1 VENYK
6 IVKPDGYTK
15 EHLAYIDQFKD
26 SMILLA
32 SQTDFMCLL
41 KDVNCRSIIGS
52 DISAKTF
59 GFKSGADFADKL
71 IADFPCESIASHA
84 AQITQQEQE
93 LINTCDISKNSEV
106 LCVFEYCDGLKA
118 RVANK
123 RLFYH
128 KPSASILGIVGTATN
143 VQLRDFINIV
153 PTYIL
158 RFGVLGSIESMKQEV
173 NVQGVTLNEYE
184 QEICFLFLLGWNFQ
198 QVTEFMDVFRPK
210 STPRTTDTIVK
221 KKNYICH
228 KLGLTNTNLKNL
240 CEYLFSIGFHK
251 KMPESFYS
259 RMIGSKILN

>member
-1 VENYK
+1 MKKYTVIKPEN
-6 IVKPDGYTK
+6 YTK

-26 SMILLA
+26 SMTFLTH
-32 SQTDFMCLL
+32 QTDLMCLL

-52 DISAKTF
+52 DVSAKTF
-59 GFKSGADFADKL
+59 GFKTGRDFAGKL

-84 AQITQQEQE
+84 AQIIKQEQE
-93 LINTCDISKNSEV
+93 LINTCDVSKNSEV

-123 RLFYH
+123 RLFHH
-128 KPSASILGIVGTATN
+128 KQSAAILGIVGTATN

-158 RFGVLGSIESMKQEV
+158 RFGVLGSIESMKHEV
-173 NVQGVTLNEYE
+173 NIQGALLNEYE

-210 STPRTTDTIVK
+210 DTPRTTDTIVK

>member
-1 VENYK
+1 MEKYK
-6 IVKPDGYTK
+6 IVKPENYTK
-15 EHLAYIDQFKD
+15 EHLGYIDQFRD
-26 SMILLA
+26 SMTFVA
-32 SQTDFMCLL
+32 SQADFMCLL

-52 DISAKTF
+52 DVSAKTF
-59 GFKSGADFADKL
+59 GFKAGKDFAGKL

-84 AQITQQEQE
+84 AQIIQQEQE
-93 LINTCDISKNSEV
+93 LINTYDVSKNSEV

-128 KPSASILGIVGTATN
+128 QPSASILGIIGTATN

-158 RFGVLGSIESMKQEV
+158 RFGVLGSIEAMKQEV
-173 NVQGVTLNEYE
+173 NIQGTVLNEYE
-184 QEICFLFLLGWNFQ
+184 QEICFLFLLGWSFQ
-198 QVTEFMDVFRPK
+198 QVAEFMDVFRPND
-210 STPRTTDTIVK
+210 TPRAIDTIVK

-228 KLGLTNTNLKNL
+228 KLGLTNTNLKIL
-240 CEYLFSIGFHK
+240 CEYLFSVGFHK

-259 RMIGSKILN
+259 KMIGSKILN